1 MKAALPPGKEEIKMG
16 YKSNIVDM
24 LRNINNEQ
32 CLRRI
37 YLFVNHMWLR
47 PDSWEQEEDDAEAQ
61 GER

>member
-1 MKAALPPGKEEIKMG
+1 MG

-32 CLRRI
+32 CLHRI